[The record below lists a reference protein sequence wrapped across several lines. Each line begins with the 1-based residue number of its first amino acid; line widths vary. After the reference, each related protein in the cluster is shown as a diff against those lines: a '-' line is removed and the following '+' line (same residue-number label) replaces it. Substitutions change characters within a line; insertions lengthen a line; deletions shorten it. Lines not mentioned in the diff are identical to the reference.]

1 MPETGPEMPSLGDR
15 LRRRIASGG
24 PVTFAAFMEAAL
36 YDHAQ
41 GFYSRLRVGEG
52 GDFVTSPHVSPVFGR
67 LVARQVEEFWELLD
81 RPDPFPV
88 IEVGAGDGTL
98 AGQVIRALDG
108 PVRSALRYVAVDR
121 SRAAREVLGN
131 LDGVR
136 VAKNL
141 EEIDGSLVGCILANE
156 LLDNL
161 PFHRVRGRQDEPV
174 ELFVGLEGDEF
185 VLVEGPPSSA
195 RVLEMARFL
204 PAGEETVVRPG
215 ADTFIGQAA
224 RTLSRGYVWVVD
236 YGFITAGETGSTHGY
251 LEQRLVEDV
260 LSDPGSRD
268 ITAGV
273 DFAALADHARSM
285 GLAVWGPVTQRD
297 ALLSLGFR
305 ALDQEAQS
313 RQLEAIAERRGIEAM
328 RIYSDRTRANLVLS
342 RSGLGAFYVLCL
354 GVKTDRAPGFARS

>member
-1 MPETGPEMPSLGDR
+1 MPQTGPEMPSLGDR

-24 PVTFAAFMEAAL
+24 PVTFAEFMEVAL
-36 YDHAQ
+36 YDPAE
-41 GFYSRLRVGEG
+41 GFYSRLRVGEA

-81 RPDPFPV
+81 RPDPFSV

-98 AGQVIRALDG
+98 AAQVIRALAE
-108 PVRSALRYVAVDR
+108 PVRSALWYVAVDR
-121 SRAAREVLGN
+121 SPAARGVLGR

-136 VAKNL
+136 VAEGL
-141 EEIDGSLVGCILANE
+141 EEIRRGPVGCILANE

-161 PFHRVRGRQDEPV
+161 PFHRVRGREDGPV
-174 ELFVGLEGDEF
+174 ELFVGLDGGEF
-185 VLVEGPPSSA
+185 VLVEGPPSSD
-195 RVLEMARFL
+195 LIQEMARSV
-204 PAGEETVVRPG
+204 PTGEETVVRPG
-215 ADTFIGQAA
+215 AHTFLDEAA

-236 YGFITAGETGSTHGY
+236 YGFTTAEETGSTHGY

-273 DFAALADHARSM
+273 DFAALTDHARSL
-285 GLAVWGPVTQRD
+285 GLAVWGPVTQRN

-305 ALDQEAQS
+305 AWDEEAQS
-313 RQLEAIAERRGIEAM
+313 RQLQAIAERRGIEAM

-354 GVKTDRAPGFARS
+354 GINTDRAPGFARG